1 MVTGPSAAPERRR
14 LRALLTRFGPHASVA
29 LGILALAVIWS
40 VALLAGD
47 GILAS
52 GRHALLLAAALP
64 TVALVPL
71 IVMVLCRQRD
81 LARARAAAV
90 PPTAPRGGVP
100 AAFLLAVAG
109 TADEIEQQPLIDRSA
124 VDEFIDEIGADAAER
139 MFATF
144 LVETERRLG
153 VLRDL
158 SGDDRDA
165 IGFEAHTLI
174 GSSGTFGMM
183 RLSLLSRELEL
194 RSATIAPDAY
204 RAAMERLLEVYRASR
219 HELQDYLGQVAQTW
233 SATEN

>member
-1 MVTGPSAAPERRR
+1 
-14 LRALLTRFGPHASVA
+14 
-29 LGILALAVIWS
+29 
-40 VALLAGD
+40 
-47 GILAS
+47 
-52 GRHALLLAAALP
+52 
-64 TVALVPL
+64 
-71 IVMVLCRQRD
+71 
-81 LARARAAAV
+81 
-90 PPTAPRGGVP
+90 
-100 AAFLLAVAG
+100 
-109 TADEIEQQPLIDRSA
+109 
-124 VDEFIDEIGADAAER
+124 

-204 RAAMERLLEVYRASR
+204 RVAMERLLEVYRASR